1 MVTIPRARLQR
12 LRKIKRA
19 ALGAPPPV
27 NGQGFFPNRLG
38 PKNLQYK
45 FGWIGPAI
53 TKLGNTRRWN
63 IAQNPANQIFIEP
76 GKPVETLYNSPHEL
90 LAAARLAVA
99 GNAAK
104 IWQQAPWAAAD
115 LSLTLTGATVFGV
128 RIRITNSVLN
138 YKFGAV
144 KIGIL
149 SGATVLSTITVLS
162 SQLPVDLIA
171 LTINDA
177 AGRAT
182 VVGVANPIVRFLL
195 ADNTALVAGDQLY
208 AESLTARDIGD
219 ITGEGAPCS

>member
-1 MVTIPRARLQR
+1 MVTIPRARLNKLRRNKQR
-12 LRKIKRA
+12 S
-19 ALGAPPPV
+19 LGLPG
-27 NGQGFFPNRLG
+27 NGTVPGFYPNRIG
-38 PKNLQYK
+38 AKDLQYK
-45 FGWIGPAI
+45 FGWVGPAI
-53 TKLGNTRRWN
+53 TRLGNTRRWA
-63 IAQNPANQIFIEP
+63 IAQNNANQIFIEP
-76 GKPVETLYNSPHEL
+76 GKPVETLYNSPNEL
-90 LAAARLAVA
+90 LSAARLAVA

-104 IWQQAPWAAAD
+104 IWAQAAWAAAD

-162 SQLPVDLIA
+162 AQLPVDLIA

-182 VVGVANPIVRFLL
+182 IVGVANPIVRFLL

-208 AESLTARDIGD
+208 AESLNARDIGD